1 MILRR
6 NVYMDERLFKKE
18 VDTYLE
24 PVRLSDQ
31 AKRNIR
37 LACSEDKQESKY
49 LSRRYI
55 KYKKVSV
62 AMLMLLICSSTIL
75 AMDYTLGLGLFFE
88 QEEMKKVIDEVQY
101 VKAYDENQ
109 KVKME
114 VKEVLNQGHGAVATV
129 QFTNLG
135 DKPWTKD
142 VVCQRISFVMGRRK
156 FGHPSSKGVLSSD
169 GRQLTYCIETFN
181 NPDLVSDS
189 PIKIKAENLMKK
201 QSIEKEIKIPL
212 KLFKVTEIGS
222 TVEKNIEK
230 EVQDKGGLAME
241 LRELLNRRTEGGK
254 TAVIDEEYPSVL
266 LKGIAVINIKG
277 DERYKEN
284 QNIQGIVIHITGD
297 KPYIQSGDSREI
309 RSQKLN
315 MKYVEPYTEGE
326 ITELVDTRTG
336 QVYKAEEF
344 DYYGVNEIVYGEV
357 LSYFPNITPE
367 QIPYLEATKIVYD
380 KQDVLVDSTWEA
392 EFKID
397 LGNVKKWETNI
408 QMDKTDYK
416 VMVDEVYLTNK
427 GIQVKERT
435 IYKKTNRF
443 AGYFN
448 SYWLD
453 ITLIDN
459 QDKEI
464 KLKNVGLILGEDDSS
479 KSEYYIL
486 TYENCDEKQEFI
498 DVNNIKK
505 IIINDN
511 EINCQE

>member
-1 MILRR
+1 
-6 NVYMDERLFKKE
+6 MDEKLFKKE

-31 AKRNIR
+31 MKRNIR
-37 LACSEDKQESKY
+37 LACNEDRQESKY
-49 LSRRYI
+49 SFRRYI
-55 KYKKVSV
+55 NYKKVSV
-62 AMLMLLICSSTIL
+62 VMLLLLVCSSTIM
-75 AMDYTLGLGLFFE
+75 AMDYTLGLGLFFK
-88 QEEMKKVIDEVQY
+88 QEEIDKVIDEVQY

-142 VVCQRISFVMGRRK
+142 IVCQRIRFEREGHE
-156 FGHPSSKGVLSSD
+156 FGYLSSEGVLSSD
-169 GRQLTYCIETFN
+169 GRQLTYCISIDNTPELISN
-181 NPDLVSDS
+181 S
-189 PIKIKAENLMKK
+189 PIKVKADKLMKK
-201 QSIEKEIKIPL
+201 QSLEKEIKIPL
-212 KLFKVTEIGS
+212 KDFKVTEIGS
-222 TVEKNIEK
+222 TVEKNTQK
-230 EVQDKGGLAME
+230 EVQDLGGRTME

-266 LKGIAVINIKG
+266 LKGIAVINIKD

-284 QNIQGIVIHITGD
+284 EGYKENGNIQGIVIHTTGD
-297 KPYIQSGDSREI
+297 KPCVESEDSREV
-309 RSQKLN
+309 RLQKIMMEYL
-315 MKYVEPYTEGE
+315 EPYTEGK

-344 DYYGVNEIVYGEV
+344 DYYGVYDILCGEV
-357 LSYFPNITPE
+357 LSFFPNVTPE

-380 KQDVLVDSTWEA
+380 KQDVLVDSTWEV

-397 LGNVKKWETNI
+397 RGNVKKWETNI

-416 VMVDEVYLTNK
+416 VMVDEVSLSST
-427 GIQVKERT
+427 GIQLKERT

-443 AGYFN
+443 AGYVN
-448 SYWLD
+448 TNWLD

-459 QDKEI
+459 QGKEI
-464 KLKNVGLILGEDDSS
+464 KLENVSLALREDKDT
-479 KSEYYIL
+479 KLEYYIL
-486 TYENCDEKQEFI
+486 TYKNCDQKQEFI
-498 DVNNIKK
+498 DVNDINN
-505 IIINDN
+505 IIINDYK
-511 EINCQE
+511 INCKE